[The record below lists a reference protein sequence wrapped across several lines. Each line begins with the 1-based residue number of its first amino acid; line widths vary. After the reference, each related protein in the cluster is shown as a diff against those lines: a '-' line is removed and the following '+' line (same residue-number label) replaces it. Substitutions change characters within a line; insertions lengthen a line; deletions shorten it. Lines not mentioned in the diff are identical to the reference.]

1 MLRDITFPADEKK
14 FNEKCLLA
22 VAGGPLSFEDRLSA
36 RRVLQ
41 RCSKNPDPVQ
51 VRDITRESQQSRR
64 KVLHLFG
71 GPSPWLKENNRGWS
85 RIRTAGL
92 YVLFSSSLFFV
103 GQRYIGLIILQIPA

>member
-36 RRVLQ
+36 RLLGLRDSKDEHTSAEPKVGQPLQ
-41 RCSKNPDPVQ
+41 
-51 VRDITRESQQSRR
+51 I
-64 KVLHLFG
+64 
-71 GPSPWLKENNRGWS
+71 PSCGSTDGIWDLENT

-92 YVLFSSSLFFV
+92 
-103 GQRYIGLIILQIPA
+103 GQRKYCQRVINSPGCIYTSQIPKTC